1 MTKDYYIYGT
11 GASQVALVVKNLSAN
26 AGELRDRGSISE
38 LGRSPGGGHGGQP
51 TPVFL
56 PGESHEQRTLMSYS
70 PRLTTSQITEV
81 I

>member
-1 MTKDYYIYGT
+1 MM
-11 GASQVALVVKNLSAN
+11 LVVKNLPVN
-26 AGELRDRGSISE
+26 AGDIRDASWISE

-70 PRLTTSQITEV
+70 PRFTTSQITEV